1 MVANMARFGLMTERE
16 ANEEIRT
23 ELRRMQNK
31 ANDLMLE
38 MELTETRMNF
48 SQSEIDKWIAL
59 YEALRDFKSLDVR
72 VYPTAV
78 VKQPYTEINIYDK
91 SK

>member
-1 MVANMARFGLMTERE
+1 MVANMARFGLRAEKE

-23 ELRRMQNK
+23 DLGRMQKK
-31 ANDLMLE
+31 ASELMIA
-38 MELTETRMNF
+38 MELTETKMNF
-48 SQSEIDKWIAL
+48 SQSEIDNWIAL

-78 VKQPYTEINIYDK
+78 VKQPYTENNIYDK